1 MLFQYFGFSLRF
13 LLTFGII
20 IPLIAGGVIACIFII
35 KKVRARAKQNASDCY
50 TKEEQ
55 IKNIVD

>member
-1 MLFQYFGFSLRF
+1 MLFALRS